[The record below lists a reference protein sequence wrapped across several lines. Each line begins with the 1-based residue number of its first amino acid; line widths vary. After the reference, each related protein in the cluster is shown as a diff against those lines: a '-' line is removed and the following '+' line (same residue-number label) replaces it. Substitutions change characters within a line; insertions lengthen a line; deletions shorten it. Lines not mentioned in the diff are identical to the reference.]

1 MLKSKHIDRLCLAVI
16 GVAVLVTLAFM
27 NGERFGLAP
36 ASAEPGYATRL
47 FDASRVHTIDI
58 EIDDWQTFLAAAPEE
73 QYWSADLV
81 IDGERIDNVGLRA
94 KGNNSLRLT
103 EDYGHERYSLK
114 VEFDHF
120 AAQNYHGLDKLSL
133 DASFRTTPT

>member
-58 EIDDWQTFLAAAPEE
+58 EIDDYML
-73 QYWSADLV
+73 
-81 IDGERIDNVGLRA
+81 LR
-94 KGNNSLRLT
+94 G
-103 EDYGHERYSLK
+103 
-114 VEFDHF
+114 
-120 AAQNYHGLDKLSL
+120 LSL
-133 DASFRTTPT
+133 IWQRNRRERRREAK

>member
-58 EIDDWQTFLAAAPEE
+58 EIDDWQAFLAAAPEE
-73 QYWSADLV
+73 PSTGPPISSSTANASTTSACA
-81 IDGERIDNVGLRA
+81 LRA
-94 KGNNSLRLT
+94 T
-103 EDYGHERYSLK
+103 IPC
-114 VEFDHF
+114 
-120 AAQNYHGLDKLSL
+120 
-133 DASFRTTPT
+133 ASPRTTATSATA